1 MNAFSICFVS
11 GYKPRY
17 LTSSCYQPYSTVAP
31 QDIANGFLSV
41 PVPCQSCTISVR
53 VQLTGRHWAETSV
66 LTGVPRCL
74 PALGSHQLGT
84 PKPNLNRIK
93 NAILKYCFCKKM
105 YFCNTVC
112 VHHKHSFKQLVD
124 IGVIRDGQ
132 AGPCRRYTRSGYD
145 IGACLH
151 GLGVLTCLSGIAPM
165 AQSPLQAFVLP
176 GMVCRIEL

>member
-1 MNAFSICFVS
+1 MSKLHHLCACPAD
-11 GYKPRY
+11 GET
-17 LTSSCYQPYSTVAP
+17 L
-31 QDIANGFLSV
+31 
-41 PVPCQSCTISVR
+41 
-53 VQLTGRHWAETSV
+53 GRDECAHR
-66 LTGVPRCL
+66 G
-74 PALGSHQLGT
+74 PALPPCPWLASVGHT
-84 PKPNLNRIK
+84 EAKPERIK